1 MKKHYKIKEVNKVKL
16 KSYLNN
22 KNKSK
27 KMKELQDNAQVI
39 VANGTAISISL
50 VKINHILT
58 LISLCLAIAFS
69 IYKFVNYDK
78 KKQTKQ

>member
-27 KMKELQDNAQVI
+27 KNERTTRQRTSNC
-39 VANGTAISISL
+39 S
-50 VKINHILT
+50 
-58 LISLCLAIAFS
+58 
-69 IYKFVNYDK
+69 
-78 KKQTKQ
+78 

>member
-1 MKKHYKIKEVNKVKL
+1 
-16 KSYLNN
+16 
-22 KNKSK
+22 
-27 KMKELQDNAQVI
+27 MKELQDNAQVI

-50 VKINHILT
+50 VEINHILT

-78 KKQTKQ
+78 KEQTKQ